1 MRSKKGYSLIEIAV
15 GIAIITIFLLCT
27 GSLVNASFTNYRMVV
42 QRNEAMGLAIREME
56 NILQN
61 GLSEEAKATLQ
72 DGANTNYEYV
82 TTENAMTVTVNIDK
96 IASEG
101 KIYDDTVF
109 KATVNVEY
117 SKTENGTQKYNLEL
131 QSLVIDK

>member
-1 MRSKKGYSLIEIAV
+1 MKSKKGYSLIEIAV

-56 NILQN
+56 NVLQN
-61 GLSEEAKATLQ
+61 GLSEEAKAILQ

-82 TTENAMTVTVNIDK
+82 ITENAMTVTVDIDK
-96 IASEG
+96 ITSGALV
-101 KIYDDTVF
+101 YDDTVF
-109 KATVNVEY
+109 KVTVNVEY